1 MGAEPFIPP
10 AAAPAP
16 PDDPVRLGWA
26 LGFVA
31 FGLAIAAAVLAYML
45 PLSVEAQWR
54 HPVATAEITRVRR
67 AAQDDDRASYVVA
80 WTTPDGERL
89 TGTVS
94 PLLADLRSRQTIAVR
109 YAGVSNGS
117 ATVFLDT
124 PLEVWGPPVGV
135 LIVAGA
141 TLGHLLVSLLRR
153 LLRARPARAPTP
165 GSGPNP

>member
-16 PDDPVRLGWA
+16 PDDPARLGWA

-31 FGLAIAAAVLAYML
+31 FGLAIAGAMLAYML
-45 PLSVEAQWR
+45 PLSVEAQWG
-54 HPVATAEITRVRR
+54 HPVATAEVTRVLRG
-67 AAQDDDRASYVVA
+67 AEDDRTSYAVA
-80 WTTPDGERL
+80 WTTPAGERL

-94 PLLADLRSRQTIAVR
+94 PLLADLRVRQPIAVR
-109 YAGVSNGS
+109 YAGVADGS

-141 TLGHLLVSLLRR
+141 TLGHLVVSLLRR
-153 LLRARPARAPTP
+153 LLRARRARAPTP
-165 GSGPNP
+165 GSGPTL

>member
-10 AAAPAP
+10 AATPAT

-31 FGLAIAAAVLAYML
+31 FGLAIAGAVLAYML
-45 PLSVEAQWR
+45 PLSAEAQWD
-54 HPVATAEITRVRR
+54 HPVASAEVTRVVPGSN
-67 AAQDDDRASYVVA
+67 DDRASYAVA
-80 WTTPDGERL
+80 WTTPDGQRL
-89 TGTVS
+89 NGTVS
-94 PLLADLRSRQTIAVR
+94 PLLADLRPGQRIDIR
-109 YAGVSNGS
+109 YARVANGR

-141 TLGHLLVSLLRR
+141 TLGHLVVSLLRR
-153 LLRARPARAPTP
+153 LVRARRARVPTP
-165 GSGPNP
+165 GSDPTL

>member
-16 PDDPVRLGWA
+16 PDDPARLGWA

-31 FGLAIAAAVLAYML
+31 FGLAIAGAMLAYML
-45 PLSVEAQWR
+45 PLSVEAQWG
-54 HPVATAEITRVRR
+54 HPVATAEVTRVLRG
-67 AAQDDDRASYVVA
+67 AEDDRTSYAVA
-80 WTTPDGERL
+80 WTTPAGERL

-94 PLLADLRSRQTIAVR
+94 PLLADLRVRQPIAVR
-109 YAGVSNGS
+109 YAGVADGS

-141 TLGHLLVSLLRR
+141 TLGHLVVSLLCR
-153 LLRARPARAPTP
+153 LLRARRARAPTP
-165 GSGPNP
+165 GSGPTL